1 MNCFLAYE
9 YDTPLVSCIEACKF
23 YCSANYVN
31 CGEHV
36 QQVVIVC
43 PCILACLD
51 LTEQGGGTPRIKLA
65 HTREGDTKG

>member
-9 YDTPLVSCIEACKF
+9 YDTPLVSCMEACKF

-43 PCILACLD
+43 PVLAYWLVWILLS
-51 LTEQGGGTPRIKLA
+51 
-65 HTREGDTKG
+65 REEELPELS